1 MFLQKLSEIMLSVYK
16 ISFQPILATII
27 IFVFL
32 WLLLF
37 SYYNCICIDLYDLQI
52 WMVLKFKLLFSK
64 NLYNIFFI
72 KNNYGI

>member
-16 ISFQPILATII
+16 ISFQPILPTII